1 MSVLTTAD
9 KKREEALEHVDKAY
23 RLLMEVLD
31 PTTWGSDE
39 YNKEYILKMEKALL
53 RLGKI
58 KRDLI

>member
-1 MSVLTTAD
+1 MSVSTTAE
-9 KKREEALEHVDKAY
+9 KKKEEALEHVDKAY

-31 PTTWGSDE
+31 PTTWGSEE
-39 YNKEYILKMEKALL
+39 YMRDYVLKMEKALL